1 MFEKNNKE
9 NVFGNTGSLKVPALN
24 KNRSNIGEEIRKKLK
39 INTITTSNT
48 GSLSVLMPRDLN
60 TDVEKSRK

>member
-1 MFEKNNKE
+1 MF
-9 NVFGNTGSLKVPALN
+9 FGNTGSLKVPALN

-39 INTITTSNT
+39 INTITTPNT

-60 TDVEKSRK
+60 TDVEKSPKIVEF